1 MEGKALSE
9 ATRIVIVGGG
19 PGGYVAG
26 IRAAQRGAQV
36 TVVEKDLVGGTCL
49 NRGCVPTKAILGS
62 VEAIHKARAG
72 EEFGFKVGGDIE
84 PDFARIMERKNEISK
99 KLRDGIQGLF
109 KRSKVELLVG
119 QGRIVS
125 ADRVEVET
133 TDGVKSLAAD
143 KIIIATGS
151 EPAELPFFDF
161 SQPTVL
167 DSTAALEMEQV
178 PKSLLIIGAGVIGC
192 EFASIFSELGTDIT
206 MVEMMPQMLPLEDKR
221 LAKQFQSIFRK
232 KGINVMLKSK
242 VESVA
247 DYGDNSITV
256 DLEGGDQ
263 VTAEKMLV
271 SIGRRPNTQ
280 DIGLEDV
287 GVEMDQRGYIK
298 VNDRL
303 ETSVEGIYAI
313 GDVNGG
319 ILLAHVASAEGLV
332 AVENC
337 LGGNEERDLSVVPS
351 CIYTMPEIASVGLTE
366 SQAREEGFKPVTGTF
381 RLGASGKAMAIGE
394 DVGYIQ
400 IVADEKTDKILG
412 ANMMGPHVTDLI
424 HEIAVAVRKGLTVK
438 DVGDTIHAH
447 PTIGEAVMEACH
459 DVHGESVHVA
469 S

>member
-1 MEGKALSE
+1 MGHWHGVLAGKPGGGKALSE

-192 EFASIFSELGTDIT
+192 EFTSIFSELGTDIT

-256 DLEGGDQ
+256 DLEVGIRLLQ
-263 VTAEKMLV
+263 
-271 SIGRRPNTQ
+271 RRCWFPS
-280 DIGLEDV
+280 DA
-287 GVEMDQRGYIK
+287 
-298 VNDRL
+298 DRIPR
-303 ETSVEGIYAI
+303 TSVLRTLGWRWISVDTSRSMI
-313 GDVNGG
+313 GWRHPWRASTPSAMSTAASCLPM
-319 ILLAHVASAEGLV
+319 LLL
-332 AVENC
+332 
-337 LGGNEERDLSVVPS
+337 LKDWWLWR
-351 CIYTMPEIASVGLTE
+351 TASV
-366 SQAREEGFKPVTGTF
+366 
-381 RLGASGKAMAIGE
+381 AMRN
-394 DVGYIQ
+394 V
-400 IVADEKTDKILG
+400 
-412 ANMMGPHVTDLI
+412 
-424 HEIAVAVRKGLTVK
+424 
-438 DVGDTIHAH
+438 
-447 PTIGEAVMEACH
+447 
-459 DVHGESVHVA
+459 
-469 S
+469 